1 MIEIRD
7 LRKSYG
13 KTEALKGISFEVGDG
28 EAFAFLGPNGAGKT
42 TTIKIM
48 MGFLRPD
55 SGTVRMF
62 GKDISVYG
70 KEVRKKVGFLP
81 EEIGFYENLS
91 VYDNMD
97 FYARLFGIPKLE
109 RSKVTNEI
117 LDQVGLSD
125 RKRSK
130 VKELSH
136 GLKQRL
142 GIAQSLINHPD
153 LLIYDEPTSGL
164 DPRSSYEIRELIK
177 SLLKGGVTLFLSSH
191 LLYEVQQICDG
202 VAIIDKGRLVKR
214 GKIKDLIKEIEG
226 HLIRAK
232 ITCLNLDAEIVDSV
246 KKIDGVKV
254 IDSKDKTIL
263 VEAKDE
269 EMIANINSRLVKMGG
284 KVSKIEYIS
293 PDLEQVF
300 LKLTG
305 DNK

>member
-13 KTEALKGISFEVGDG
+13 KTEALKGISFEVENG

-62 GKDISVYG
+62 GKDVSVYG

-109 RSKVTNEI
+109 RSKVINEI

>member
-13 KTEALKGISFEVGDG
+13 KTEALKGISFEVENG

-62 GKDISVYG
+62 GKDVSVYG

-109 RSKVTNEI
+109 RSKVINEI

-293 PDLEQVF
+293 PDLEEVF

>member
-48 MGFLRPD
+48 MGFLRLD

-109 RSKVTNEI
+109 RSKVINEI

>member
-13 KTEALKGISFEVGDG
+13 KTEALKGISFEVENG

-62 GKDISVYG
+62 GKDVSVYG

-109 RSKVTNEI
+109 RSKVINEI

-202 VAIIDKGRLVKR
+202 VVIIDKGRLVKR

-293 PDLEQVF
+293 PDLEEVF

>member
-62 GKDISVYG
+62 GKDVSVYG

-109 RSKVTNEI
+109 RSKVINEI

>member
-13 KTEALKGISFEVGDG
+13 KTEALKGISFEVENG

-48 MGFLRPD
+48 MGFLQPD

-62 GKDISVYG
+62 GKDVSVYG

-109 RSKVTNEI
+109 RSKVINEI

-293 PDLEQVF
+293 PDLEEVF

>member
-1 MIEIRD
+1 VIEIRD

-109 RSKVTNEI
+109 RSKVINEI

>member
-1 MIEIRD
+1 VIEIRD

>member
-109 RSKVTNEI
+109 RSKVINEI